1 MVSNLFTAFA
11 LIATGRVEVPPAPSQ
26 PIPVPEIRGFV
37 RDADEGDTDADRGL
51 KRR

>member
-11 LIATGRVEVPPAPSQ
+11 LIAAGRVEVPPAPAPS
-26 PIPVPEIRGFV
+26 VPAPQIRGYI
-37 RDADEGDTDADRGL
+37 REEADSDKADRGL

>member
-11 LIATGRVEVPPAPSQ
+11 LIATGRVEVPPAPNQ
-26 PIPVPEIRGFV
+26 PIPAPQIRGYV
-37 RDADEGDTDADRGL
+37 REEADSDKADRAV

>member
-26 PIPVPEIRGFV
+26 PIPAPQIRGYV
-37 RDADEGDTDADRGL
+37 REEADGDKADRPV

>member
-11 LIATGRVEVPPAPSQ
+11 LIATGRVEVPPAPTQ
-26 PIPVPEIRGFV
+26 PVPAPQIRGFV
-37 RDADEGDTDADRGL
+37 RETDSDVDADRGL

>member
-11 LIATGRVEVPPAPSQ
+11 LIAAGRVEVPPAPAQ

-37 RDADEGDTDADRGL
+37 RESDVDEDDADKGPGPR
-51 KRR
+51 

>member
-11 LIATGRVEVPPAPSQ
+11 LIACGGVEVPPAPAQSL
-26 PIPVPEIRGFV
+26 PVPEIRGFV
-37 RDADEGDTDADRGL
+37 RESEDGDADADKDA

>member
-11 LIATGRVEVPPAPSQ
+11 LIACGGVEVPPAPAQ

-37 RDADEGDTDADRGL
+37 RESDADEDDADKDA
-51 KRR
+51 KRS